1 MAASLLHQAE
11 DTAEPLSI
19 LRPHFPDGEPRGIES
34 HVMSYH
40 RSLVEIYEGLRRYPI
55 VYYYHSR
62 RAYRSLPYTFRMVGG
77 VVGAL
82 RWGFPRG
89 HPAEQAPWLPA
100 LYTGL
105 DMLISYVDERFLSEH
120 LEKAPAPV
128 AFETF
133 KAALEGDEET
143 SDPWLARFFEM
154 QHYARDL
161 ARLEEPPDPRESYER
176 YEGWLP
182 FAHRNRAFFE
192 ASAKDLG
199 YELHEL
205 DRSPGD
211 RLF

>member
-1 MAASLLHQAE
+1 
-11 DTAEPLSI
+11 LSI
-19 LRPHFPDGEPRGIES
+19 LRPHFPDGEPRDIES
-34 HVMSYH
+34 HVMTYH

-62 RAYRSLPYTFRMVGG
+62 RAYRSLPYTFRMIGG

-89 HPAEQAPWLPA
+89 HPAGQAPWLPA
-100 LYTGL
+100 LHTGL
-105 DMLISYVDERFLSEH
+105 DMLISYIDERFLSEH
-120 LEKAPAPV
+120 LEKAPPPIS
-128 AFETF
+128 FETF
-133 KAALEGDEET
+133 EAALEGDEEA
-143 SDPWLARFFEM
+143 SGPWLTRFLEM
-154 QHYARDL
+154 QLYAREL
-161 ARLEEPPDPRESYER
+161 VRLEGTPDPKESYER
-176 YEGWLP
+176 YKEWLP